1 MEKLYRRKKNGRYE
15 SVEQKL
21 SLDEEILLACA
32 FRYCL
37 GRRTYVVSS
46 CVSELKKKYHL
57 LGDHFKERT
66 MKEIDEADFEE
77 NLGDSFDAREW
88 RTIRNLMDMTNR
100 YTLLA
105 NKYQT
110 DEWVKV
116 QAFEMN
122 GKYYSIP
129 DCHEYHTVKDVQ
141 STPKVDVY

>member
-1 MEKLYRRKKNGRYE
+1 MEKLYRKKRNGRYE
-15 SVEQKL
+15 EVEQKL
-21 SLDEEILLACA
+21 GLDEEILLACA

-46 CVSELKKKYHL
+46 CTSQLKKKYHL
-57 LGDHFKERT
+57 LSDHFKFRT

-77 NLGDSFDAREW
+77 NLGDSFDVREW
-88 RTIRNLMDMTNR
+88 RTIRNLMDMSNR

-110 DEWVKV
+110 DEWIKV
-116 QAFEMN
+116 EAFEMN

-129 DCHEYHTVKDVQ
+129 ECHEYHTVKDVQ
-141 STPKVDVY
+141 STPKVSIL